1 MELELNTVFRVNW
14 VLKSPSLHF
23 VTIFGATADTAFN
36 FAIIN
41 ASLGVRVEVLKK
53 RPCVWFFSHLNRFN
67 CQLCNV
73 DDLHCFRHQFTILSC
88 NSKMSIFNGD

>member
-41 ASLGVRVEVLKK
+41 ASLGVRVEVLKNVLVCGFLTFK
-53 RPCVWFFSHLNRFN
+53 SI
-67 CQLCNV
+67 QLLV
-73 DDLHCFRHQFTILSC
+73 
-88 NSKMSIFNGD
+88 M